1 MMTTFERITISE
13 VSQLFK
19 ALKLPPTSQLTVI
32 IKDNELVEKELERQ
46 QVLTAMQKLKGSGNG
61 KLLDCLFEARTL
73 ERN

>member
-1 MMTTFERITISE
+1 MTTFERITISE

-61 KLLDCLFEARTL
+61 KLLDRLFEERTL